1 VIPSAAADDVVIKS
15 PVPAYELTLPGAYQ
29 PTIPREEPFRYVR
42 SCGRESWAKISV
54 VLANGTKH
62 LKQNPGGIT
71 MEEILP
77 FVPLPPDAKPAFS
90 TIPWRDLDIGVIE
103 YRAVVKDLPVIGRS
117 AVLPLQGN
125 TLTLTVYAPDPL
137 EKEMKDDFNIVLALI
152 SKTTTNWHTAAEL
165 RKIGTLETI
174 GKTAAGLL
182 ALYPVAWVLFFRGN
196 PLRLHWLRTGWLVV
210 VAVLLFI
217 PISSPGEYTI
227 FSNPIVNGI
236 LSMTVLLFAARR
248 IKMGI
253 EG

>member
-1 VIPSAAADDVVIKS
+1 MIPSAAADDVVIKS
-15 PVPAYELTLPGAYQ
+15 PVPVYELTLPGAYQ
-29 PTIPREEPFRYVR
+29 PTIPREDPFRYVR
-42 SCGRESWAKISV
+42 SCGRESWARVSV
-54 VLANGTKH
+54 VLVNGTQP
-62 LKQNPGGIT
+62 LKQNPAGIT

-125 TLTLTVYAPDPL
+125 ALTLTVYAPDPL

-152 SKTTTNWHTAAEL
+152 SKTSTTWHTAAEL
-165 RKIGTLETI
+165 KKIGTLETI
-174 GKTAAGLL
+174 GKAAAGLL
-182 ALYPVAWVLFFRGN
+182 ALYPAAWILFFRGN
-196 PLRLHWLRTGWLVV
+196 PMRLHWLRTGWLVV
-210 VAVLLFI
+210 AAVLLFI
-217 PISSPGEYTI
+217 PISSPGEYTL

-236 LSMTVLLFAARR
+236 LSMVVLLFAARR